1 MKFSPIFLFL
11 FLLVLTPMVLAQPP
25 SSFPAVQFTEGFAI
39 EFTQVPAYEFNRDLT
54 FNTHVF
60 NLSNGVRID
69 NSSTDCNYHLF
80 DNRGAIVLNQQ
91 PMVFDVLGLDFEIV
105 VNQNN
110 FTRLGE
116 YSYLVVCNDSTNDLG
131 GLVSVGFE
139 LTADGKPSR
148 PFPIQFSL
156 ILFSFLSIGVGLVK
170 ERFRFFQYMGS
181 ILMMIL
187 GVLTLFPG
195 YSFINWTT
203 LTGLSLGTILIGMGF
218 YFLLEPAFSRE
229 EQEEHFDQGSEGGGG

>member
-1 MKFSPIFLFL
+1 MKFPFIFLFL

-39 EFTQVPAYEFNRDLT
+39 EFTQVPAYEFNQDLT
-54 FNTHVF
+54 FNAHVF
-60 NLSNGVRID
+60 NISNGVRID

-80 DNRGAIVLNQQ
+80 SNTGSLIVNQQ
-91 PMVFDVLGLDFEIV
+91 QMVFDVVGLDYEI
-105 VNQNN
+105 NILQGN

-116 YSYLVVCNDSTNDLG
+116 YSYLIVCNDTASSLG
-131 GLVSVGFE
+131 GLVSVAME
-139 LTADGKPSR
+139 VTADGKPSK

-156 ILFSFLSIGVGLVK
+156 IIFSFFLIVVGLVK
-170 ERFRFFQYMGS
+170 ERFRLFQLAGS
-181 ILMMIL
+181 IFMMVM

-229 EQEEHFDQGSEGGGG
+229 EQEEHFEQRGGD

>member
-1 MKFSPIFLFL
+1 MKFPLIFLFL
-11 FLLVLTPMVLAQPP
+11 FLLVLTPMVVAQPP
-25 SSFPAVQFTEGFAI
+25 ASFPAVQFTEGFAI
-39 EFTQVPAYEFNRDLT
+39 EFTQVPAYEFNQDLT
-54 FNTHVF
+54 FNAHIF

-80 DNRGAIVLNQQ
+80 SNTGALIINQQ
-91 PMVFDVLGLDFEIV
+91 EMVFDTFGLDYEISI
-105 VNQNN
+105 NQGN

-116 YSYLVVCNDSTNDLG
+116 YSYLIVCNDTSNNLG
-131 GLVSVGFE
+131 GLVSVGME
-139 LTADGKPSR
+139 LTADGKPSQ

-156 ILFSFLSIGVGLVK
+156 ILFSFFLITVGLVK

-195 YSFINWTT
+195 YSFLNWST
-203 LTGLSLGTILIGMGF
+203 LTGLALGTILIGMGF
-218 YFLLEPAFSRE
+218 YFMLEPAFSRE
-229 EQEEHFDQGSEGGGG
+229 EQEEHFEQGSEGGGG